1 MDMQIMV
8 SLDKTFYEGLPR
20 LSILTGAFMCLQ
32 MSDRG
37 QIQQQDT
44 IPSFTSPHQHQ
55 LTVIE
60 YL

>member
-1 MDMQIMV
+1 MDMQAMV
-8 SLDKTFYEGLPR
+8 SLDKTLYEGLPR
-20 LSILTGAFMCLQ
+20 LSILTGIFVYLQ
-32 MSDRG
+32 MSDGG

-44 IPSFTSPHQHQ
+44 FFSFPSPRQHQ